1 MGCYNLDQAFFLF
14 WSQNMSSQARLF
26 LIDGHALAYRTYFA
40 LTRAAESYSSRFMTK
55 SGEPTAG
62 TYGFTSVLLRLLEEE
77 SPEYL
82 AVSFDTGRTFR
93 DDLYPEYKATR
104 DKMPDDLRLQLERI
118 RQLIDAFGIPI
129 LEAEGFEADDV
140 LGTVARQ
147 AAEQDIHVVILTG
160 DRDLLQLADENVV
173 IRLAGQKLS
182 EASDH
187 GPEQVKA
194 RYGISP
200 RQLID
205 FKAMI
210 GDSSDNIPGVRGVG
224 KVTATKLLQEYESLD
239 AIYQNLDK
247 VPTRFRNK
255 LKAGKDEAYLSRV
268 LGEIVTEV
276 PITFDLEAC
285 RALGYDRD
293 RVVELF
299 RELEFRSLLN
309 RIQKVDEDA
318 HGQQL
323 GLFVGQPSSVAIEE
337 GAYQVVDNPQ
347 SLESLARQLADADQ
361 IAFDVETTSQ
371 YALRADLV
379 GISLA
384 TEPEKAF
391 YIPIGHNPLVAGGT
405 QIELKTAREALQGP
419 LMDADKPKI
428 GHNLKYDF
436 LVLARNGLRASPL
449 TFDSMIAEWLCDPAS
464 RNLGLKNLAWVRL
477 GVEMTEIEELIG
489 RGRNQRSMAEIPI
502 SDVASYAAADAAV
515 CLRLMPGLRTEL
527 EAKGQWSLFQ
537 DLEMPLVEILADME
551 LSGVRLDASFLE
563 ELSSTMA
570 GRLNEIETEIFS
582 HVGHSFNVNSTQQ
595 LSKVLFEELKLQPP
609 DGTRR
614 TASGYYS
621 TAASVLEALR
631 EKHQIVEHVLEH
643 REIAKIKSTYADA
656 LPQQINLNTGR
667 VHTSFNQTGSV
678 TGRLASSDPNLQNI
692 PIRTELGRRIRKAF
706 VSKPDHVLL
715 SVDYSQIELRIVA
728 HMAEDQAMIQA
739 FLADQDIHAATAAAV
754 FEVSPSEITSQL
766 RRRAKAVNFGLIYGM
781 SPYGLTRATDLT
793 LAEAE
798 NFVKTYFERFPG
810 VERYLE
816 QTKTQATQSG
826 YVETLLGR
834 RRYFPQLADSA
845 RVSEPA
851 RARAI
856 REAINAP
863 IQGTAADI
871 IKIAMLR
878 LPPAI
883 EKAKLGAT
891 MLLQVHDE
899 LLFECPREELNPC
912 THLIQEIMESALEL
926 CVPLKTD
933 AKAGDNWADTEPVN

>member
-1 MGCYNLDQAFFLF
+1 
-14 WSQNMSSQARLF
+14 MSTQARLF
-26 LIDGHALAYRTYFA
+26 LIDGHALAYRSYFA

-104 DKMPDDLRLQLERI
+104 DKMPDDLRLQIERI
-118 RQLIDAFGIPI
+118 RQLVDAFGIPI
-129 LEAEGFEADDV
+129 LEAEGFEADDI

-147 AAEQDIHVVILTG
+147 AAEQGIQVIILTG
-160 DRDLLQLADENVV
+160 DRDLLQLADENVL

-187 GPEQVKA
+187 GPKQVEE

-200 RQLID
+200 SQLID

-210 GDSSDNIPGVRGVG
+210 GDTSDNIPGVRGIG
-224 KVTATKLLQEYESLD
+224 KVTATKLLQEYDTLD
-239 AIYQNLDK
+239 TIYQNLDQI
-247 VPTRFRNK
+247 PTRFRNK
-255 LKAGKDEAYLSRV
+255 LESGKEDAYLSRK

-276 PITFDLEAC
+276 PLTFELEAC
-285 RALGYDRD
+285 RARGYDRD
-293 RVVELF
+293 SIVELF

-309 RIQKVDEDA
+309 RIQKVQEDEPS
-318 HGQQL
+318 QQL
-323 GLFVGQPSSVAIEE
+323 GLFVGQAASVPIEE
-337 GAYQVVDNPQ
+337 GAYQIIDDPQ
-347 SLESLARQLADADQ
+347 KLESMVRQLTDADQ

-371 YALRADLV
+371 YAHRADLV

-384 TEPEKAF
+384 TDPENAF
-391 YIPIGHNPLVAGGT
+391 YIPVGHNPMLAGGPQLEL
-405 QIELKTAREALQGP
+405 QIALDALQGP
-419 LMDADKPKI
+419 LTDTTKPKI

-489 RGRNQRSMAEIPI
+489 RGRNQQSMAQVPI

-515 CLRLMPGLRTEL
+515 CLRLMPEL
-527 EAKGQWSLFQ
+527 EEELETKGQWSLFQ
-537 DLEMPLVEILADME
+537 DLEMPLVAILADME
-551 LSGVRLDASFLE
+551 LTGVRLDAGFLGS
-563 ELSSTMA
+563 LASTMA
-570 GRLNEIETEIFS
+570 SRLSEIETEIFEY
-582 HVGHSFNVNSTQQ
+582 VGHPFNVNSTQQ

-609 DGTRR
+609 DGTRK

-621 TAASVLEALR
+621 TAASVLEELR
-631 EKHQIVEHVLEH
+631 DSHQIVARILEH

-656 LPQQINLNTGR
+656 LPEQVDPNTGR
-667 VHTSFNQTGSV
+667 VHTSYNQTGSV

-692 PIRTELGRRIRKAF
+692 PIRTELGRQIRKAF

-728 HMAEDQAMIQA
+728 HMAEDEAMIQA
-739 FLADQDIHAATAAAV
+739 FLEDQDIHAATAAAV
-754 FEVSPSEITSQL
+754 FEVPPSEITPQL

-816 QTKTQATQSG
+816 RIKNQAIQSG
-826 YVETLLGR
+826 FVMTLLGR
-834 RRYFPQLADSA
+834 RRYFPQLSDSA
-845 RVSEPA
+845 KVSEPA

-878 LPPAI
+878 LPAAI
-883 EKAKLGAT
+883 KKAKLQAR

-899 LLFECPREELNPC
+899 LLFECPQDELNP
-912 THLIQEIMESALEL
+912 TARLIQEIMGSAFEL

-933 AKAGDNWADTEPVN
+933 AKAGKNWADMQPLS